1 MAVGTPGKN
10 NYSTTHRYSLRFPAA
25 SIRSQIL
32 LTALKIDVAPTPFV
46 SPTTIGILVSRTIS
60 PTTLPLHPTWSAT
73 TLLARGYQSRSYHSS
88 DIYAETCT
96 KRVPAAAVP
105 PIINCTIVKFFPA
118 TFKLQ
123 VLYPLSLL
131 YRLPNRCLVLLSISP
146 RGEI

>member
-105 PIINCTIVKFFPA
+105 PIINCTIVKFPGDLQASSFVSALA
-118 TFKLQ
+118 T
-123 VLYPLSLL
+123 LSSSKSLFG
-131 YRLPNRCLVLLSISP
+131 PVVDIT
-146 RGEI
+146 